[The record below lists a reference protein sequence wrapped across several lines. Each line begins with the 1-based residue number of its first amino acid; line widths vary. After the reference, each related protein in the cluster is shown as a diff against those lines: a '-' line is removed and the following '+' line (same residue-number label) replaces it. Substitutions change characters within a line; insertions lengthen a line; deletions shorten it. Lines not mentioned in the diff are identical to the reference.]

1 VRYARKYCCCL
12 APRAGSY
19 TPSPSPRDHTAGKP
33 AAGNKRQP
41 RRVDRPREQ
50 AVTKPTSRLVETEPA
65 YRSVVII
72 GSDRFARRAI
82 PTKDPPRRHWIV
94 RNRTSTWGNL
104 SQLTNDTLPLP
115 PPPPPPPLPSQT
127 IVLAR
132 SPVDDDVG
140 GRTVPAIVSQLEG
153 RLNVA
158 AQIHNSQPQLYIKW
172 WRRDTKWRRRYL
184 TTFLTFLDY
193 QIFVQFFVKLHRLLA
208 VSRYQRWINCYISR

>member
-1 VRYARKYCCCL
+1 MPVLDGYTDELTEVHTIVLYTLCVVCMTVVIPLLTVAVVLALCLLVISVACAVRYARKYCCCL

-72 GSDRFARRAI
+72 GSDRVARRAI

-104 SQLTNDTLPLP
+104 SQLTNDTLPL

-158 AQIHNSQPQLYIKW
+158 AQIHNSQPQLYIK
-172 WRRDTKWRRRYL
+172 
-184 TTFLTFLDY
+184 
-193 QIFVQFFVKLHRLLA
+193 
-208 VSRYQRWINCYISR
+208 